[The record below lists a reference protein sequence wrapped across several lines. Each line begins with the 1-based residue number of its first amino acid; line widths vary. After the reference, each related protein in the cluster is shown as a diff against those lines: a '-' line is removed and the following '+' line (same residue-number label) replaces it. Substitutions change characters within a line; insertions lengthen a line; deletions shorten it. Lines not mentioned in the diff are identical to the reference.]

1 VVNNNNNKYNNN
13 ANNNN
18 NNRIKNIEKINM
30 DFGRSFNK
38 TNTIEIEEKST
49 NNKLGTNNY
58 NYNFD
63 GEEQDEVSMEVYG
76 NKDMMDLDGNSAED
90 RNKNQIVLCIS
101 DIDIKDLEL
110 NNDLFSKENKK
121 AIKKDLNKIKDEV
134 KNDSLDLT
142 NTNANEEKD
151 QKKKLVGDI
160 INELNSMTEREKQ
173 NKKKIIIVVVTFI
186 IISIVFFFLLFK
198 FLGMI

>member
-1 VVNNNNNKYNNN
+1 
-13 ANNNN
+13 
-18 NNRIKNIEKINM
+18 M

-186 IISIVFFFLLFK
+186 IISIVLGLLKVSFLRNITLMTQN
-198 FLGMI
+198 LE